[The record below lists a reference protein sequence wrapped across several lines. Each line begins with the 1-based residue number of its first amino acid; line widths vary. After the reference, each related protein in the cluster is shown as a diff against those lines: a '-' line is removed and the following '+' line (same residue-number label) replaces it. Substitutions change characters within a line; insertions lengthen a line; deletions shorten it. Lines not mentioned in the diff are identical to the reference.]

1 MRSLD
6 EIKRECFIFSNKY
19 LTDEEI
25 KYYSITEEKLK
36 EWRTE
41 KCINYKN
48 ELFDMIDSFDYILS
62 NTEDKAKEMY
72 SVNSVFSLSVY
83 DRKTEDSY
91 YYEIPKIFKKMYEND
106 MFDYLSYDEYLYGNE
121 YRTSI
126 RFANQEKSELETS
139 SLKYENQK
147 YSGIIPLIF
156 YSNHLD
162 VFKELLEYFA
172 NTIYQKYGLYLQYSM
187 NILIKFCKEYNL
199 PYVDMLESAKRK
211 AKELDYPAHHKYKYQ
226 FIKRKE
232 VIWEY
237 KNQLLRTI
245 EQIKSFYCDT
255 MFTEGPRGYEAEYH
269 SITEDTLKKWRTERL
284 LDNRDNLYDLIDCF
298 ETSIKKFPDN
308 KTLILSSLHSFKKC
322 TTDYKTEESYYYEI
336 PKIFKKMYENDMFDF
351 LIFEEWMFN
360 NLYESRIVF
369 ANEEKKEIEELYNKG
384 ENKKYAGAIPALFY
398 SNHLD
403 IFKEVLEYFANTI
416 YQKYGLYLQYS
427 MNILI
432 KFCKEYNLPY
442 VDMLENA
449 RRKAKELDYPAHH
462 KYKYQFYEVRK
473 ENWK

>member
-48 ELFDMIDSFDYILS
+48 ELFDMIDNFDYILS
-62 NTEDKAKEMY
+62 NTEDKAKEMH
-72 SVNSVFSLSVY
+72 SVNSVFSLSIY
-83 DRKTEDSY
+83 DRKTED
-91 YYEIPKIFKKMYEND
+91 
-106 MFDYLSYDEYLYGNE
+106 
-121 YRTSI
+121 
-126 RFANQEKSELETS
+126 
-139 SLKYENQK
+139 
-147 YSGIIPLIF
+147 
-156 YSNHLD
+156 
-162 VFKELLEYFA
+162 
-172 NTIYQKYGLYLQYSM
+172 
-187 NILIKFCKEYNL
+187 
-199 PYVDMLESAKRK
+199 
-211 AKELDYPAHHKYKYQ
+211 
-226 FIKRKE
+226 
-232 VIWEY
+232 
-237 KNQLLRTI
+237 
-245 EQIKSFYCDT
+245 
-255 MFTEGPRGYEAEYH
+255 
-269 SITEDTLKKWRTERL
+269 
-284 LDNRDNLYDLIDCF
+284 
-298 ETSIKKFPDN
+298 
-308 KTLILSSLHSFKKC
+308 
-322 TTDYKTEESYYYEI
+322 SYYYEI